1 MTIRITGM
9 NSGLDTESII
19 QELASARSI
28 KVQSIQKA
36 QTKLSWKI
44 DAWKSLN
51 TKIYSLYTDVLSDM
65 RFSTAYAKKTTKVS
79 NSNAVS
85 VITGSNAVNGVQS
98 LKIKQLAKAGYLTG
112 AQVKNADENNTEA
125 ITADTKLS
133 DLGAVASA
141 GIEDSSVDTFKFDI
155 RVGDG
160 EKKTL
165 EFGADAKISDVV
177 SALKA
182 EGVNAN
188 FDEKNGRFFVSST
201 STGEAY
207 DFDITAVDGDD
218 KSLSTLKSLGL
229 YVDPNNKMNDKDGK
243 YDATL
248 ATKIDGANAKIV
260 LNGATFESDD
270 NSFEINGLTYNVL
283 QVTGDEEVTISTEND
298 TSGIYDMIKN
308 FLTKYNELIN
318 EMDKLYNA
326 DSASKYEP
334 LTDEEKDAM
343 SEKEIETWENKIKD
357 SLLRRDST
365 LGSVSSALK
374 QIMMEGVE
382 VGGKKMYLSDFGIE
396 TLSYFTAAENEKN
409 AYHIDGDP
417 DDANTKSNGDKLK
430 TAIANDPDT
439 VTEFFSALSKNLYD
453 SLTKQMSSTD
463 YSSAFTVY
471 NDKEMKKELSD
482 YDSKISDAQDKLNDY
497 LDKWYAKFSK
507 METAMAKMQSKTD
520 ALINMLG

>member
-28 KVQSIQKA
+28 KVQSIQKS

-133 DLGAVASA
+133 DLGAVASTA
-141 GIEDSSVDTFKFDI
+141 GEGEESKFKFDI
-155 RVGDG
+155 KVGNG

-201 STGEAY
+201 STGKAY

-218 KSLSTLKSLGL
+218 NSLSTLKSLGL
-229 YVDPNNKMNDKDGK
+229 YVDPNNKMNTDQTSG
-243 YDATL
+243 L
-248 ATKIDGANAKIV
+248 ATKIDGANAEII
-260 LNGATFESDD
+260 LNGAAFESDD
-270 NSFEINGLTYNVL
+270 NTFEINGLTYNVM
-283 QVTGDEEVTISTEND
+283 QVTGEEEISISTEND

-308 FLTKYNELIN
+308 FFTKYNELIN

-430 TAIANDPDT
+430 TAIANDPQL
-439 VTEFFSALSKNLYD
+439 VTDFFSQLSKNLYD
-453 SLTKQMSSTD
+453 SLTKQMASTD

-471 NDKEMKKELSD
+471 NDKEMKKELTD
-482 YDSKISDAQDKLNDY
+482 YDSKIADAQDKLNDY

-520 ALINMLG
+520 ALTNMLG

>member
-1 MTIRITGM
+1 MAIRITGM

-28 KVQSIQKA
+28 KVQSIEKSK
-36 QTKLSWKI
+36 TKLSWKI
-44 DAWKSLN
+44 DAWKGLN

-65 RFSTAYAKKTTKVS
+65 RFSGAYAKKTTKVS

-85 VITGSNAVNGVQS
+85 VITGSNAVNGVQT

-112 AQVKNADENNTEA
+112 AQVKYKDEKKTDA
-125 ITADTKLS
+125 ITADTKLA
-133 DLGAVASA
+133 DLGAATSTA
-141 GIEDSSVDTFKFDI
+141 GEEGKFKFNI
-155 RVGDG
+155 KVGDN
-160 EKKTL
+160 EKLL
-165 EFGADAKISDVV
+165 ELGADAKISDVV

-260 LNGATFESDD
+260 LNGAAFESDD
-270 NSFEINGLTYNVL
+270 NSFEINGLTYNVM

-520 ALINMLG
+520 ALTNMLG